1 MLKNAL
7 KAEAACKPMKK
18 CLTSSWAV
26 TAMLAVTGGGWRM
39 SSCPHIT
46 IPLLYVLLCSPVA
59 ILMVVVITYSM
70 VKAALYVMQTKGCSS
85 S

>member
-18 CLTSSWAV
+18 WAV
-26 TAMLAVTGGGWRM
+26 TAMLAMTGGGWRM